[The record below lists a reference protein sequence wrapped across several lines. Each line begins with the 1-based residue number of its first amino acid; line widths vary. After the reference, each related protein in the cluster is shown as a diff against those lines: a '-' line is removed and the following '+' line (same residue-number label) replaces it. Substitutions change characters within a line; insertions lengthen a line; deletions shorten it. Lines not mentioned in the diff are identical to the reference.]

1 MIKKLEE
8 KIARVFSERKVAG
21 FAVSLFD
28 KERVIYSRGF
38 GVDDAESG
46 RAVRSESIF
55 RAASITKI
63 VTGILTMRLVEEGR
77 LSLDTPIVCYLPW
90 FTLSDMRSAASIT
103 LAHLLSHTSGLPGE
117 YTPDGPHDE
126 GALLPTLK
134 AGIPKLELQSK
145 VDEGKFLYSN
155 WGIRLVS
162 AVIEST
168 MGEKYSV
175 LAKRYVLDPLGMT
188 SSTFFGD
195 EVFAS
200 GLPLSLP
207 HTRDE
212 DFFRVSHTIKENY
225 ARLAVGGLFSNVL
238 DLAKLGGL
246 LLSGGLAKD
255 GTRVINS
262 ASLSA
267 MIEPRA
273 VMSSGDKYGFTTILH
288 NHPLGRVIVGHNGN
302 ADPYTSS
309 LFVDMTSGL
318 GAAVMINTYDKTLR
332 TELSDLI
339 LGEFM

>member
-1 MIKKLEE
+1 MKYKFEE
-8 KIARVFSERKVAG
+8 KLVKIWSERGIAG

-28 KERVIYSRGF
+28 KSGVLYSRGF
-38 GVDDAESG
+38 GVDNAELGSM
-46 RAVRSESIF
+46 VRPESLF

-90 FTLSDMRSAASIT
+90 FTLSDMRAAASIT
-103 LAHLLSHTSGLPGE
+103 LSHLLSHTSGLPGE
-117 YTPDGPHDE
+117 YTPEGPLNE
-126 GALLPTLK
+126 STLLPILK
-134 AGIPKLELQSK
+134 AEIPKLVLQSK

-162 AVIEST
+162 AIIESVT
-168 MGEKYSV
+168 GERYST

-195 EVFAS
+195 AARAS
-200 GLPLSLP
+200 GASISLP
-207 HTRDE
+207 HTKDG
-212 DFFRVSHTIKENY
+212 DFFRVSHNIKENHS
-225 ARLAVGGLFSNVL
+225 RLATGGLFSNVL
-238 DLAKLGGL
+238 DLARLGGVI
-246 LLSGGLAKD
+246 LSDGVAQD

-262 ASLSA
+262 ASLLA
-267 MIEPRA
+267 MRTPRA
-273 VMSSGDKYGFTTILH
+273 TMSSGDKYGFTMALH
-288 NHPLGRVIVGHNGN
+288 NHPSGRVTVGHNGN

-309 LFVDMTSGL
+309 LFVDLVSGL